1 MRTARGSLGSPRR
14 LTRSCF
20 HLRDSSTYFRP
31 PFLRNLYDLEFI
43 LSRVLLFRVP
53 SFRLLAQSLSAR
65 ASPCL
70 GFSPSSRHHS
80 CAATFRS
87 GSHAGATFRHPVFS
101 TARRFTPRSSLQAYF
116 IPQPRLGSLPFRGFS
131 PRAATLPH
139 RKEPASRPLNRS
151 VLTDL
156 RRLPHDSALDFE
168 AFIRARQRS
177 MRLRYSQ
184 SRTSL
189 PSSGSSPP
197 GSRYPRLIIVTDDLR
212 SRRFRSGPSL
222 SRSLGSSVLSVSP
235 ASNPMNASPL
245 HRPARGFQPSLRPSV
260 RQNGSSRDALAT
272 QLPGSLLL
280 TTQFAESQARCPVT
294 RASNPLPGCP
304 RRKPFHDSHQPG
316 YPRDDSG
323 ATRSCDRYPPHEP
336 SLRTHPLV
344 TLG

>member
-197 GSRYPRLIIVTDDLR
+197 GSRNPRLIAAYRR
-212 SRRFRSGPSL
+212 SPLATFFAPGLRFRD
-222 SRSLGSSVLSVSP
+222 RSARPSP
-235 ASNPMNASPL
+235 AC
-245 HRPARGFQPSLRPSV
+245 
-260 RQNGSSRDALAT
+260 
-272 QLPGSLLL
+272 LP
-280 TTQFAESQARCPVT
+280 QVT
-294 RASNPLPGCP
+294 R
-304 RRKPFHDSHQPG
+304 
-316 YPRDDSG
+316 
-323 ATRSCDRYPPHEP
+323 
-336 SLRTHPLV
+336 
-344 TLG
+344 